1 MILCLDAGNTRLKLG
16 LHDGKVWHQR
26 QMVTAL
32 TVLADPV
39 LWAGELAQ
47 QLRQAPTLTPTP
59 VTVTRVVACSVAGTG
74 MVTAIE
80 ALASGLNVPLQWL
93 RSSEAALGVS
103 NGYAKPVQLGND
115 RWAALLAALQL
126 TRDACLVVMA
136 GTATTVDGL
145 DARGRFCGG
154 LILPGLSLMR
164 QALAGGTAQ
173 LPLAVG
179 AYQPWPDN
187 TDDAITTGSLLAT
200 AGAIAAQRAQLE
212 ARAEMTGRG
221 EGVACLLSG
230 GAAEALRPHIAGPL
244 MVIPELVLEG
254 VARFACAADA

>member
-1 MILCLDAGNTRLKLG
+1 MSGPPRNGGRLTTHARGVAQEPMPNSMASVVTVPKPAGSVGSRCHHWPRTIWPGTRLESAPLWRK
-16 LHDGKVWHQR
+16 
-26 QMVTAL
+26 AL
-32 TVLADPV
+32 KS
-39 LWAGELAQ
+39 
-47 QLRQAPTLTPTP
+47 R
-59 VTVTRVVACSVAGTG
+59 
-74 MVTAIE
+74 
-80 ALASGLNVPLQWL
+80 LNVPLQWL

-115 RWAALLAALQL
+115 RWAALLAARQL